1 MMSWVEN
8 KLLTQRLTLRPI
20 QDDDLQNIY
29 RGLSHPKVIKHYGV
43 SFSSLEETR
52 GQMDWY
58 RQLQENEI
66 GMWFAM
72 EHKDSNE
79 FIGAVGLNDISKEHK
94 RGELGFWLLPEFWR
108 SGYISEA
115 VPKVLEYGFKILN
128 LHRIEA
134 WVETDNE
141 NSRKVLSRLGFRHEG
156 TLRDHE
162 IKNGKFISVDVF
174 ASIVDNAV

>member
-1 MMSWVEN
+1 MMSWAEN
-8 KLLTQRLTLRPI
+8 KIFTQRLILRSI
-20 QDDDLQNIY
+20 QDSDLQNIY
-29 RGLSHPKVIKHYGV
+29 RGLSNPKVIKHYGV
-43 SFSSLEETR
+43 SFSSLEETKE
-52 GQMDWY
+52 QMDWY
-58 RQLQENEI
+58 RQLKENET

-72 EHKDSNE
+72 EFKDSNE

-94 RGELGFWLLPEFWR
+94 RGELGFWLLPEFWG
-108 SGYISEA
+108 SGYISEV
-115 VPKVLEYGFKILN
+115 VPEVLEYGFRTLD

-141 NSRKVLSRLGFRHEG
+141 NSRKVLTRLGFQHEG

>member
-1 MMSWVEN
+1 MSWAES
-8 KLLTQRLTLRPI
+8 KLFTQRLILRSI
-20 QDDDLQNIY
+20 QDSDLQNIY
-29 RGLSHPKVIKHYGV
+29 RGLSNPKVIKHYGV
-43 SFSSLEETR
+43 SFSSLEETKE
-52 GQMDWY
+52 QMDWY
-58 RQLQENEI
+58 RQLQENET

-72 EHKDSNE
+72 GLKDSNE
-79 FIGAVGLNDISKEHK
+79 FIGAVGLNDMSKEHK
-94 RGELGFWLLPEFWR
+94 RGELGFWLLPEFWG
-108 SGYISEA
+108 SGYISEV
-115 VPKVLEYGFKILN
+115 VPKVLEYGFQTLD

-174 ASIVDNAV
+174 ASIVDNFV